1 MLIIAIAAFFVIIG
15 SLVKYGKM
23 YFLIA
28 GYNTMSAEEKA
39 EYDIE
44 GIASIFRNGFFA
56 MAILMVAIT
65 QIPLGISDDYIG
77 LTSIMVSVL
86 TGVTYILVKANSK
99 KYKMTNNDKEALK

>member
-1 MLIIAIAAFFVIIG
+1 MLIIAITMFFVLLG

-44 GIASIFRNGFFA
+44 RIASIFRNGFYA
-56 MAILMVAIT
+56 MAILMVMISL
-65 QIPLGISDDYIG
+65 IPLGISDDYIG
-77 LTSIMVSVL
+77 FTSIMVSVL

-99 KYKMTNNDKEALK
+99 KNSLPKNN

>member
-1 MLIIAIAAFFVIIG
+1 MLIIAITMFFVLLG

-28 GYNTMSAEEKA
+28 GYNNTMSAEEKA

-44 GIASIFRNGFFA
+44 RIASIFRNGFYA
-56 MAILMVAIT
+56 MAILMVMIS

-77 LTSIMVSVL
+77 FTSIMVSVL

-99 KYKMTNNDKEALK
+99 KNSLPKNN